1 MRLTKAAA
9 TPVTVLSGFLG
20 SGKTSILN
28 YLLIEQQSKKI
39 AVIINEFGAVSLD
52 HRFIV
57 HQEEDTIQ
65 LANGCVCCTVRSGL
79 KAALKDLLQRGPF
92 DGIVVEAS
100 GVADPAPLLQTFL
113 EADIEPWFYIDA
125 LLTVVHGEYLRDH
138 LSSSPVTERQI
149 RSADIL
155 LVSHRDT
162 VTDDQWQGVQETL
175 TSLNPEAPILD
186 SHHGHVPLE
195 AVLAPTINQE
205 ARSLWRTAEAVNHD
219 FQSIFLSTAEHVN
232 QVRLEAWLDTLPD
245 KGVLR
250 AKGILQTGRSA
261 VAVHLVG
268 RRIMTEPIPDPS
280 GEDSQVVVIG
290 QNLDKEALETGWQ
303 QCFAKPAKHRW
314 RLFGASRV
322 R

>member
-1 MRLTKAAA
+1 MGLTNAVAI
-9 TPVTVLSGFLG
+9 PVTVLSGFLG

-28 YLLIEQQSKKI
+28 YLLVEQQSKKI
-39 AVIINEFGAVSLD
+39 AVIVNEFGAVSLD

-57 HQEEDTIQ
+57 HREEDTIQ

-79 KAALKDLLQRGPF
+79 KTVLKDLIQRGPF

-125 LLTVVHGEYLRDH
+125 LLTVVHGEYLHEH

-155 LVSHRDT
+155 LISHRDT
-162 VTDDQWQGVQETL
+162 VTDHQWRQVQKTL
-175 TSLNPEAPILD
+175 AVLNPPAPILV
-186 SHHGHVPLE
+186 SHHGRVPLE
-195 AVLAPTINQE
+195 AVLTPDTNGE

-219 FQSIFLSTAEHVN
+219 FQTVSLGTDGRVDQAK
-232 QVRLEAWLDTLPD
+232 LEAWLDTLPEQ
-245 KGVLR
+245 GALR
-250 AKGILQTGRSA
+250 AKGILQTDHMA

-268 RRIMTEPIPDPS
+268 RRITIEPVHRQDES
-280 GEDSQVVVIG
+280 ESQMVVIG
-290 QNLDKEALETGWQ
+290 QNLDEQVLQAGWG
-303 QCFAKPAKHRW
+303 QCLAKSGRRW
-314 RLFGASRV
+314 RLFGAGKAR
-322 R
+322 